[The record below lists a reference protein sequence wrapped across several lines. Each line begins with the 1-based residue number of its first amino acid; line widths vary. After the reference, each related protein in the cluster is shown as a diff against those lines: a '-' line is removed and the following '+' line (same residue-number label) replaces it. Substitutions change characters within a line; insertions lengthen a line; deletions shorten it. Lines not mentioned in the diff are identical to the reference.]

1 MRTIRVVRTIS
12 ALVLLAALA
21 APPLLAQEPTPPP
34 TPAPS
39 PSEAAGQTLATETP
53 TEKPPERVTF
63 AVRLTGTP
71 GGGRAEGS
79 AGTFEYQEGQY
90 LVAAGRVEIKYQDL
104 KLQADRVRIDI
115 PTNRMTAEGEVVL
128 DEGPQRL
135 TGSSLEY
142 DLQSRTGRVTQA
154 VAFVSDPGYVF
165 SGDEIAKTGE
175 RTYTVVDGVFT
186 SCVDQ
191 KVPDWS
197 LRMSSAEVT
206 LEGYAKVK
214 NARVRFKNVPLFYFP
229 YILWP
234 AKTERSSGLLVPKP
248 GYSSRRGVY
257 LGLAYFQTLGR
268 SADTTL
274 FADLFTEDYIGFG
287 NEIRYRPSERTQG
300 GLRAHLM
307 LEPDEVPPEFQ
318 KDHLDNSW
326 EQGDDRWKVQF
337 NHETNQLWGKFRGV
351 ISFEDY
357 SDFDYLQDY
366 ERSVNLQTKSVVR
379 SQGFLSANFGV
390 SSLNILA
397 EQTQRISRGFVTS
410 LRQLPEVEYRVR
422 NARLGNTSLYF
433 SMLGSVNYFDIDRS
447 EEPQGFQIDY
457 ARADAFPTLSIPL
470 SSLTWLSTKLDL
482 SYRATWYSQSGVE
495 RPDTVPT
502 GSDPLAFFEGGS
514 LTRTYPQAALEVIGP
529 SFSRIFDKPVG
540 PFAKL
545 KHIIEPRLNYVYVGD
560 LEDTLTTEEDPLD
573 RTSRIIQFDEVDR
586 VFSSNLAIFSIT
598 NRLLAKPKPKK
609 PEEQAAEA
617 EKEDVTKTAAE
628 KDEEATEEPGTPT
641 PAESETTADTPAV
654 EEEEGPAFEIASFE
668 LAQAYS
674 FDDEQPGQQSSGR
687 RPTLTTQEGPLVAA
701 LRINPSQW
709 TTLKADLVYNT
720 LFNAVQSYAISGGT
734 RFGRHALGLTWRTN
748 RRLDIDVDETTN
760 DQAQLNT
767 TIGLW
772 REALKL
778 NTYVSYDLQRS
789 ELLQQRHILTW
800 QGKCLSFDLEYR
812 ESQFFSG
819 RNTNGEPIVD
829 RDYRFSLTL
838 RNVGTFLDFSGSVDS
853 SF

>member
-1 MRTIRVVRTIS
+1 MRTIS
-12 ALVLLAALA
+12 AFVFSAALA
-21 APPLLAQEPTPPP
+21 VSPLLAQEPVTPTPSA
-34 TPAPS
+34 PAPS
-39 PSEAAGQTLATETP
+39 ESAAETP
-53 TEKPPERVTF
+53 KTDRVTF
-63 AVRLTGTP
+63 AVKLTGMP

-90 LVAAGRVEIKYQDL
+90 LVAAGGVEVKYQDL
-104 KLQADRVRIDI
+104 KLKAERVRIDI

-128 DEGPQRL
+128 DEGPRRL
-135 TGSSLEY
+135 AGTTLEY
-142 DLQSRTGRVTQA
+142 DLETRTGRVTDA
-154 VAFVSDPGYVF
+154 TAFVSDPGFVF
-165 SGDEIAKTGE
+165 SGDEIAKVGE
-175 RTYTVVDGVFT
+175 QTYTVVDGVFT

-214 NARVRFKNVPLFYFP
+214 NARMRFKNVPMFYFP

-268 SADTTL
+268 SADTTF
-274 FADLFTEDYIGFG
+274 FADLFSEEYFGVG
-287 NEIRYRPSERTQG
+287 NEIRYRPSERTKG
-300 GLRAHLM
+300 NFRAHLIT
-307 LEPDEVPPEFQ
+307 EPDEITDEDFQ
-318 KDHLDNSW
+318 KDQLDNSW
-326 EQGDDRWKVQF
+326 MQGDNRWKVQL

-351 ISFEDY
+351 IAYEDY

-379 SQGFLSANFGV
+379 SQGYLSANFGV

-397 EQTQRISRGFVTS
+397 EQNQRISRGFVTT

-422 NARLGNTSLYF
+422 NAKLGNTPLYLSF
-433 SMLGSVNYFDIDRS
+433 LGSVNYFDIDRS
-447 EEPQGFQIDY
+447 EEPRGFQIDY
-457 ARADAFPTLSIPL
+457 ARADVFPTLSIPL
-470 SSLTWLSTKLDL
+470 SSLSWLSTKLDL
-482 SYRATWYSQSGVE
+482 SYRATWYNESGVE
-495 RPDTVPT
+495 RPDLVA
-502 GSDPLAFFEGGS
+502 SDDPLAFLEGGS
-514 LTRTYPQAALEVIGP
+514 LTRTYPQASLEVIGP

-545 KHIIEPRLNYVYVGD
+545 KHVIEPRINYVYVAD
-560 LEDTLTTEEDPLD
+560 IDDTLTTQEDPLE

-586 VFSSNLAIFSIT
+586 VLPANLAIFSIT

-609 PEEQAAEA
+609 KEDPAAEA
-617 EKEDVTKTAAE
+617 AKEDVTKTAAE
-628 KDEEATEEPGTPT
+628 IDEEATEQPPTPT
-641 PAESETTADTPAV
+641 TEDGTATAATPATTEPV
-654 EEEEGPAFEIASFE
+654 EEEEGSAFEIASFE

-674 FDDEQPGQQSSGR
+674 LDDEQPQQQSSSDL
-687 RPTLTTQEGPLVAA
+687 TLKTREGPIVAA
-701 LRINPSQW
+701 LRLNPSQW

-720 LFNAVQSYAISGGT
+720 LFDAVQSYAVSGGT
-734 RFGRHALGLTWRTN
+734 RFGHHALGLTWRTS
-748 RRLDIDVDETTN
+748 RRLDFDLDETTSE
-760 DQAQLNT
+760 QAQLST

-778 NTYVSYDLQRS
+778 NSYLSYDLQRS

-819 RNTNGEPIVD
+819 RTTNGEPIVD